1 MALDIFSARK
11 KRYISIL
18 LVGLFALSA
27 LTVIA
32 IIPEPSEGNFQIMDK
47 DDKRLDGE
55 VDFYNGDKADQMWEG
70 TTQYSYMGSSVVA
83 GDIDGD
89 GFDDYIIGAQGE
101 SSDSGEVYIY
111 FGMKNVHPRNDPNN
125 ANISIS
131 GSGTYAY
138 FGMSVAIGDVNGDN
152 IDDLII
158 GADGAN
164 NYAGGG
170 YIFFGKTT
178 WPDKAT
184 MKDTNADVIFVG
196 DLGTYKTGY
205 FGHFCGS
212 GDIDGDGMDE
222 VVFNAPYYTDED
234 LTGSYGVWGMT
245 YIWWGR
251 QTWNS
256 KYDTTKGEYDTSIF
270 GKQADSSGSLS
281 FYVYESLGNQKPF
294 IGDMNGDGA
303 GELIVG
309 GYSEAWFDSDDPT
322 TYATY
327 CGGVHILEGTRGDR
341 SKWTKDMT
349 IADLAEDDPDLP
361 KHHWMYS
368 GASGHYWGGYVFGAD
383 MNGDGFSDLIVSQ
396 GTSSGNGY
404 IFFGDGDLDSFGGAT
419 WTTRMRYSDHPNY
432 LTLSGMT
439 QLEVADFD
447 KDGYYDVY
455 GGSYYKGTSYGG
467 ELTLYYGRSDWSGA
481 TPDFTVKGA
490 YYDELGYYYY
500 PCLSNG
506 DFNNDGYPDLLFGAP
521 YHQNVQ
527 TGLSY
532 CGGAYVILSV
542 PPEMHIQSFHLLDG
556 DGDDMNILTP
566 EAGGNRY
573 EPAGNQIGDG
583 IYTFKIRFNDT
594 WTVVEAQEISITFNL
609 KAEYVGLSYEVAYV
623 PVNESFYVKQNIQGG
638 IQVVPER
645 SQFRIIDYH
654 NAEVFISVRI
664 TMNFLTQTPFDVT
677 GKVSTARF
685 HQEIKYQDWLY
696 VEKDLTFNDDDIHV
710 FRGANE
716 IFRGDF
722 LAGGPPM
729 IITGVR
735 VVYHDTKVSPM
746 NNKFFIRV
754 IDSYGRIFENK
765 TSAGYDIYF
774 EMPTNVDSGRYVF
787 RVNIVITENY
797 VNRMEDLSIIPDFYV
812 ALDFI
817 GPEAPPNLAL
827 HADSET
833 DPEGRWDDDEQVWL
847 TWDPSYDS
855 QVEVD
860 HYETLV
866 EGPNGFLLTE
876 NTEDLMTELALAGDG
891 VYTIHTWAVDKVGN
905 PGDRSIIEF
914 VKDSAP
920 ISIHTPQPSYI
931 GGVWYNTDDVSMTLR
946 IKDLVLG
953 EDGPHLKLSTLEY
966 ALTTDMTTAARDT
979 ATWNRASHTIIDEVQ
994 EGAYRIYTLS
1004 VKILNLKDGKDNFVW
1019 FRVKDE
1025 AGNTGMTSL
1034 VDNTDPNY
1042 KENATR
1048 FNPANIWVDITALT
1062 FTDPTPTPEPQ
1073 ENNIITASIIVND
1086 LGSGVDAST
1095 VQYSISRNGLTNYGG
1110 WISAGLNE
1118 NGNTLRAETVA
1129 PLLLQP
1135 GSTNYIRWRSMDVAG
1150 NGYSVSEDFP
1160 INIEA
1165 RVLNNP
1171 PLAEITSPEMQ
1182 AVYDTRENIEFDASG
1197 SSDPDFS
1204 ELSFRWVLADK
1215 TILSEEET
1223 LSIRAS
1229 DLGRGVHVVTLYV
1242 SDGEFT
1248 VTDSISIYV
1257 RLHPDE
1263 VDTDGDGIEDGTD
1276 EDDDNDGLLDI
1287 EEERLGTNPRLKDS
1301 DLDGVNDELDPE
1313 PLNPL
1318 VIESDKSNEQ
1328 YSYWDI
1334 LILILILAVFII
1346 LISAMVVFRR
1356 RAAMEKSRVMRNVA
1370 MEAKIVQRYETLTG
1384 VEAPLLPQ
1392 VKEMGVSLPPIAAQQ
1407 VVPVK
1412 RAKTLTETPNLP
1424 PTKQPE
1430 PKPQKAP
1437 QPEHVPAP
1445 APEPQPQPVPE
1456 PEAPRR
1462 RRTVTGTTPGAVPTP
1477 EELTKTESLPGETAA
1492 PQTTTCDLCGS
1503 SIDIPSGAASV
1514 ECPLCGEKKNL

>member
-1 MALDIFSARK
+1 MSLTEKILNKNDLVSL
-11 KRYISIL
+11 L
-18 LVGLFALSA
+18 LVGLMITMNF
-27 LTVIA
+27 TVIGFWPGVA
-32 IIPEPSEGNFQIMDK
+32 GADYQIMDSNIE
-47 DDKRLDGE
+47 RLSGE
-55 VDFYNGDKADQMWEG
+55 VDLLNGDKADQMWEG
-70 TTQYSYMGSSVVA
+70 TTQYDYMGA
-83 GDIDGD
+83 TLATGDINGD
-89 GFDDYIIGAQGE
+89 GADDYIIGAYGAN
-101 SSDSGEVYIY
+101 SNAGEVYIY
-111 FGMKNVHPRNDPNN
+111 FGMINVHPYNDANN
-125 ANISIS
+125 ANITIS
-131 GSGTYAY
+131 GPAGSSYLGSGLAVGDFNGDGIDDVLMGGYYANSPKGAGWILFGQRTWPKKTTITSSNLDVEFKGGGSLYSSGYSY
-138 FGMSVAIGDVNGDN
+138 FGKQVQA
-152 IDDLII
+152 
-158 GADGAN
+158 
-164 NYAGGG
+164 
-170 YIFFGKTT
+170 
-178 WPDKAT
+178 
-184 MKDTNADVIFVG
+184 G
-196 DLGTYKTGY
+196 DL
-205 FGHFCGS
+205 
-212 GDIDGDGMDE
+212 DGDGYDE
-222 VVFNAPYYTDED
+222 VIIFAPYHALESSGHYC
-234 LTGSYGVWGMT
+234 GGVF
-245 YIWWGR
+245 IWWGR
-251 QTWNS
+251 ANWGTS
-256 KYDTTKGEYDTSIF
+256 YDCAKKEWDTFIY
-270 GKQADSSGSLS
+270 GKQSTDSYQYGYMGMYGCQQPAD
-281 FYVYESLGNQKPF
+281 F
-294 IGDMNGDGA
+294 NGDGA
-303 GELIVG
+303 DELIFG
-309 GYSEAWFDSDDPT
+309 GFYEYYYPSSTSAYSAST
-322 TYATY
+322 SGAI
-327 CGGVHILEGTRGDR
+327 HMLKGTLGDR
-341 SKWTKDMT
+341 SKWPKETS
-349 IADLAEDDPDLP
+349 IYELAEGNSSLP
-361 KHHWMYS
+361 EHHWMYS
-368 GASGHYWGGYVFGAD
+368 STSSDYFGLTIKGAD
-383 MNGDGFSDLIVSQ
+383 MNGDGFMDLVATK
-396 GTSSGNGY
+396 GTSSGTAY
-404 IFFGDGDLDSFGGAT
+404 IFWGDGSLDNFGGGT
-419 WTTRMRYSDHPNY
+419 WSTRLSYTDHPD
-432 LTLSGMT
+432 TTTISGPTAMH
-439 QLEVADFD
+439 VADFD
-447 KDGYYDVY
+447 NDGYFDLV
-455 GGSYYKGTSYGG
+455 GGSYYVNSPNGGIWLWYGSSDWGSSKGTSDA
-467 ELTLYYGRSDWSGA
+467 ELII
-481 TPDFTVKGA
+481 KGN
-490 YYDELGYYYY
+490 YYDYLGYYAYQ
-500 PCLSNG
+500 PNIDSG
-506 DFNNDGYPDLLFGAP
+506 DFNVDGYPDLFFGAF
-521 YHQNVQ
+521 YHQNSQ

-542 PPEMHIQSFHLLDG
+542 PPEMHLQSFDLLDG

-573 EPAGNQIGDG
+573 EPAGNRIGDG

-594 WTVVEAQEISITFNL
+594 WTVVEAQEISIRFDL
-609 KAEYVGLSYEVAYV
+609 KAEFTGLYYEIAYT
-623 PVNESFYVKQNIQGG
+623 PVNETFYIKNNIQGG
-638 IQVVPER
+638 IQVIPER

-710 FRGANE
+710 FRESNE

-735 VVYHDTKVSPM
+735 VVYHGTEVSPM

-1118 NGNTLRAETVA
+1118 DGNTLRAETVA

-1412 RAKTLTETPNLP
+1412 RAKNLTETPNLP